1 MNLFTKMWLS
11 LTAKGRMKQRIKE
24 LDTCYIPRMRGR
36 HTVGT
41 HKVVDLDAAILLL
54 STVELKYDIEF
65 TRIIEKSE
73 GIAKVRKDWYKT
85 RKGNIVCVS
94 QIYGLDIQSLG
105 VNPIEEKTVEELREE
120 YNSTRMRAVIEDNM
134 SLLEGVVEAKEEI

>member
-1 MNLFTKMWLS
+1 MKILQKVLLMFS
-11 LTAKGRMKQRIKE
+11 AKGRMKQRIKE
-24 LDTCYIPRMRGR
+24 LDACYIPRMSGR

-105 VNPIEEKTVEELREE
+105 VNPIEQKNVEQLREE

-134 SLLEGVVEAKEEI
+134 SLLEGEVEAQEEI